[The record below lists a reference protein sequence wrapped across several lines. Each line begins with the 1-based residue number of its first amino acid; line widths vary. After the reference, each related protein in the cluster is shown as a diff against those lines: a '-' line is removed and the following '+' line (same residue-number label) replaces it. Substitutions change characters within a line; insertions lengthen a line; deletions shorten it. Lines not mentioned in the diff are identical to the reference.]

1 MISSRNKEMIQLLIY
16 SDYKDKDMY
25 FKEIINIV
33 EKTCHRTQEGPHGL
47 DKDKALTAIRE
58 LASAGLQASK

>member
-1 MISSRNKEMIQLLIY
+1 MLIY
-16 SDYKDKDMY
+16 SDYKDKDTY
-25 FKEIINIV
+25 FREIINIV
-33 EKTCHRTQEGPHGL
+33 EKTCHRTNLSQGL

>member
-1 MISSRNKEMIQLLIY
+1 MLIY
-16 SDYKDKDMY
+16 SDYKDKDTY
-25 FKEIINIV
+25 FREIINIV
-33 EKTCHRTQEGPHGL
+33 EKTCYRTQEGPQGL